1 MNTNGEHFTGE
12 FVVLVVEPPSELS
25 RNLLRLRAK
34 DKQKLLW
41 L

>member
-1 MNTNGEHFTGE
+1 MNTNREHFTGY
-12 FVVLVVEPPSELS
+12 FVVLVVEPLSELS
-25 RNLLRLRAK
+25 TNLLRLHAK